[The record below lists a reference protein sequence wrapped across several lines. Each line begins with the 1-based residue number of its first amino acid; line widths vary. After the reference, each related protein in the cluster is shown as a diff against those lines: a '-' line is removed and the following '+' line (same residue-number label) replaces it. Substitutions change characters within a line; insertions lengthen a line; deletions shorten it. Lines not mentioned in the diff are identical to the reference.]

1 MTERKRLIEK
11 YRVAEKPLG
20 WFLHVIGLS
29 SKSWY
34 EKSASDG
41 ADAALLTDITAILT
55 EFPYYGYRRV
65 AKELRRRGHHDNKK
79 RVQRVMQANGLA
91 QKRRKPKVWTTNSN
105 HGLAVYPNL
114 IKDVAASFPN
124 HIWVTDFTY
133 IHLRNG
139 FCYLATVLDIFTRQV
154 RGWSL
159 KRNMETDLVVIA
171 LNRALKKGTPQYHH
185 SDRGSQYCSAAYIA
199 LLKEKEI
206 KISMS
211 EKGEP
216 TQNGYAESFFR
227 TLKVE
232 EVYLMDYDTVD
243 DALASVT
250 KFIDIVYAK
259 KRLHSSI
266 GYLPPE
272 EFEADWTKN
281 NPTGTPKVEPM
292 AA

>member
-1 MTERKRLIEK
+1 MERKKLVEK
-11 YRVAEKPLG
+11 HKPKDAPLG
-20 WFLHVIGLS
+20 WFLGVIGLS

-34 EKSASDG
+34 AKPAAVG
-41 ADAALLTDITAILT
+41 ADETLIQEIVVILT

-65 AKELRRRGHHDNKK
+65 AKELRRRGNGDNQK
-79 RVQRVMQANGLA
+79 RVQRIMRKHGLT
-91 QKRRKPKVWTTNSN
+91 QKRRKQKVWTTNSN

-114 IKDVAASFPN
+114 IKNIVASFPN
-124 HIWVTDFTY
+124 HVWVTDFTY

-139 FCYLATVLDIFTRQV
+139 FCYLATVLDVFTRQI

-159 KRNMETDLVVIA
+159 KRNMETELVVLA
-171 LNRALKKGTPQYHH
+171 LDRALQKGMPQYHH
-185 SDRGSQYCSAAYIA
+185 SDRGSQYCSATYVGI
-199 LLKEKEI
+199 LQEKGI

-250 KFIDIVYAK
+250 KFIDVVYAK

-272 EFEADWTKN
+272 EFEADWIKN
-281 NPTGTPKVEPM
+281 NPTGTQKVEPL